1 MSNNKVIVIFLVLL
15 SLGAK
20 LSAQDANAPSG
31 NKFTLYVGGGVSFY
45 QGTPGTPAGL
55 KATVS
60 DVKPAATIRAM
71 WKPDF
76 LLRVGIETGLVQF
89 YSYTIDDGGV
99 KSSTSLEAVPIL
111 LTFSMPVTR
120 NLNLYTGTGTYM
132 MRSTLDYNDKVTT
145 SSFSLGYML
154 AAAYDFPLTENLGI
168 NTEVK
173 WLKAVPTRDGSLN
186 LQVHLRWDLVNN
198 KP

>member
-1 MSNNKVIVIFLVLL
+1 MSNNKLIVITLVLL
-15 SLGAK
+15 CMVVK
-20 LSAQDANAPSG
+20 TKAQDANAPSG
-31 NKFTLYVGGGVSFY
+31 NKLTFYFGGGVSFY

-55 KATVS
+55 KATVNQ
-60 DVKPAATIRAM
+60 VKPAATLRAM

-99 KSSTSLEAVPIL
+99 KSSTSVEAVPIL

-132 MRSTLDYNDKVTT
+132 MRTTLDYNDKVTT
-145 SSFSLGYML
+145 SGFSLGYML
-154 AAAYDFPLTENLGI
+154 AAAYDFPLTANLGI

-173 WLKAVPTRDGSLN
+173 WQKAVPTRDGSLN
-186 LQVHLRWDLVNN
+186 LQVHLRWDLINQ
-198 KP
+198 P